1 MRLCE
6 CESRF
11 GLGVGAARLSSNVL
25 CGSGRAQLMRLLVAG
40 PSVRASSREKHEQA
54 RKAST
59 QGRMEGR
66 KEGRKEDETTEDGE
80 Q

>member
-6 CESRF
+6 YESRF
-11 GLGVGAARLSSNVL
+11 GVGAARLSSNVL
-25 CGSGRAQLMRLLVAG
+25 CGSGSARLMRLLVAG
-40 PSVRASSREKHEQA
+40 PAVRASSREKHEQA